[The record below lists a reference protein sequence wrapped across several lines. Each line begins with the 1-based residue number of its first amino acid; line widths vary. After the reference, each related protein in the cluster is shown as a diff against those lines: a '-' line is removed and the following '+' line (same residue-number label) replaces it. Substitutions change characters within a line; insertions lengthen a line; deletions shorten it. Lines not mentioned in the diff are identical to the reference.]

1 MQVSGLNF
9 YPEYADE
16 TYIAAP
22 HPLRFCRG
30 CLEVL
35 SKPHPML
42 DAALQDIERA
52 NNALQE
58 NNYIPIRKS
67 QINFYK
73 GVGLYYIEGGAFVL
87 YKPPGK
93 SMTDLR
99 LEEERHPTELYIH
112 QNDRAAA
119 IRELQKGFNRHIAR
133 SIKTG
138 NAVAVKSTLCNLVA
152 ETLSE
157 PRSGT
162 LQALPETVDILVSG
176 YSKNPEI
183 VKSLASISF
192 KDYSTVIHSVN
203 VMALTLGFCFYSKL
217 PLHETTRLGLS
228 ALLHD
233 VGKTEI
239 PTTILKAPR
248 RLTSKEFNVMKRHP
262 KIGESIIKFKSGIDG
277 GIARGAL
284 EHHEKLDG
292 SGYPKGIRHI
302 SFVGQ
307 LLGIIDCYEA
317 LTNEDRPY
325 RRASSPLDTLKLI
338 KGDVEAGKFDRK
350 IFEKFCY
357 SLI

>member
-1 MQVSGLNF
+1 
-9 YPEYADE
+9 
-16 TYIAAP
+16 
-22 HPLRFCRG
+22 
-30 CLEVL
+30 
-35 SKPHPML
+35 
-42 DAALQDIERA
+42 
-52 NNALQE
+52 LQE
-58 NNYIPIRKS
+58 NDYIAIRKS

-73 GVGLYYIEGGAFVL
+73 DVALYYVEGGSFVL

-93 SMTDLR
+93 SMTDMR
-99 LEEERHPTELYIH
+99 LKEERHPNDLYIH
-112 QNDRAAA
+112 QDDRVAA
-119 IRELQKGFNRHIAR
+119 IKELQKGFNRHIA
-133 SIKTG
+133 SNIKKG
-138 NAVAVKSTLCNLVA
+138 NAAAVKSTLCHLVE
-152 ETLSE
+152 ETLAE

-176 YSKNPEI
+176 YSKDPGI
-183 VKSLASISF
+183 IKTLATISS

-217 PLHETTRLGLS
+217 PLRETKHLGLS

-233 VGKTEI
+233 VGKVEI
-239 PTTILKAPR
+239 PSHILRAPR
-248 RLTSKEFNVMKRHP
+248 RLTDKEFKVMKRHP
-262 KIGESIIKFKSGIDG
+262 KIGESIIKFKNDLGG

-292 SGYPKGIRHI
+292 SGYPRGIQQI
-302 SFVGQ
+302 SYVGQ

-317 LTNEDRPY
+317 LTNEERPY

-338 KGDVEAGKFDRK
+338 KSDVEAGKFNRK

>member
-1 MQVSGLNF
+1 LQEKN
-9 YPEYADE
+9 
-16 TYIAAP
+16 YIA
-22 HPLRFCRG
+22 
-30 CLEVL
+30 
-35 SKPHPML
+35 
-42 DAALQDIERA
+42 
-52 NNALQE
+52 
-58 NNYIPIRKS
+58 IRNS

-73 GVGLYYIEGGAFVL
+73 DVGLYYIEGGSFVL

-93 SMTDLR
+93 YLTQMR
-99 LEEERHPTELYIH
+99 LKESRHPTELYIH
-112 QNDRAAA
+112 QKDRITA
-119 IRELQKGFNRHIAR
+119 IKDLQRGFNTRIAK

-138 NAVAVKSTLCNLVA
+138 NAVEVKSTLCNLVE
-152 ETLSE
+152 ETLAE

-183 VKSLASISF
+183 LKTFASISF

-217 PLHETTRLGLS
+217 SLQETKRLGLS

-239 PTTILKAPR
+239 PDNILKAPR
-248 RLTSKEFNVMKRHP
+248 KLTDKEFKVMKRHP
-262 KIGESIIKFKSGIDG
+262 KIGEFIIKFKSGIGDSF
-277 GIARGAL
+277 ARGAL

-292 SGYPKGIRHI
+292 SGYPRGIRHI
-302 SFVGQ
+302 SYVGQ

-317 LTNEDRPY
+317 LTNEERPY
-325 RRASSPLDTLKLI
+325 RRAKSPLGTLKLI
-338 KGDVEAGKFDRK
+338 KSDVEAGKFDRK

>member
-1 MQVSGLNF
+1 MQEKN
-9 YPEYADE
+9 
-16 TYIAAP
+16 YIA
-22 HPLRFCRG
+22 
-30 CLEVL
+30 
-35 SKPHPML
+35 
-42 DAALQDIERA
+42 
-52 NNALQE
+52 
-58 NNYIPIRKS
+58 IRNS
-67 QINFYK
+67 QINYYK
-73 GVGLYYIEGGAFVL
+73 DVGLYYIEGGSFVL

-93 SMTDLR
+93 LMTDLR
-99 LEEERHPTELYIH
+99 MKEQRHPTELYIH
-112 QNDRAAA
+112 QNDRKAA
-119 IRELQKGFNRHIAR
+119 IKELQNGFNRHIAQ

-138 NAVAVKSTLCNLVA
+138 DAVAVKSTLCNLVE
-152 ETLSE
+152 ETLAE

-162 LQALPETVDILVSG
+162 LQALPESVDILVSG

-183 VKSLASISF
+183 IKTFASISF

-217 PLHETTRLGLS
+217 SLHETKHLGLS

-239 PTTILKAPR
+239 PDTILKAPR
-248 RLTSKEFNVMKRHP
+248 KLTDEEFKMMKRHP
-262 KIGESIIKFKSGIDG
+262 KIGEYIIKIKSGIDG

-292 SGYPKGIRHI
+292 SGYPKGVRHI

-307 LLGIIDCYEA
+307 LLGVIDCYEA
-317 LTNEDRPY
+317 LTNEERPY
-325 RRASSPLDTLKLI
+325 RRAKSPLDTLKLI
-338 KGDVEAGKFDRK
+338 KTDVEAGKFNRK